1 MSAKE
6 QEQIVLWEGEWLAVR
21 QAVKAT
27 RLWWRGQV
35 LTGANEALDS
45 VSKSIRQGGQQ
56 VVGQL
61 GSADSAM
68 RELNAAHPFAFPAI
82 TLSSVLGGSYW
93 TSRLMNAHFPKSCA
107 VFYTSLAAFLVLP
120 TTVCQVFLHPHQ
132 DCPRG
137 VGEPPRHILRRSGE
151 EGVIPMQEPMHS
163 TAHLLACA
171 SLYSTPF
178 VVNFPLT
185 IH

>member
-1 MSAKE
+1 MSAEK

-107 VFYTSLAAFLVLP
+107 VFYTSLAAFWFYPQQYAKFFFTPIKTVQGVL
-120 TTVCQVFLHPHQ
+120 
-132 DCPRG
+132 
-137 VGEPPRHILRRSGE
+137 E
-151 EGVIPMQEPMHS
+151 
-163 TAHLLACA
+163 
-171 SLYSTPF
+171 
-178 VVNFPLT
+178 NPLGT
-185 IH
+185 FFDEVEKKE